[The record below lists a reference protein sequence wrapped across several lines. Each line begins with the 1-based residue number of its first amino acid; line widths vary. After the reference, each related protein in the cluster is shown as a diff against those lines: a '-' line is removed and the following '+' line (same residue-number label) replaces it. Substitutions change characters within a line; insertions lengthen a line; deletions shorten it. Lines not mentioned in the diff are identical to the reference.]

1 MTSKLLGHSKLLGY
15 NCLKTEFLG
24 ILLAQGQCEKIM
36 VTLCYE
42 TRVSGNFCHW
52 VLVSETQISLTW
64 LLGFP
69 RRLASSATCPPMK
82 GERANRVYTF
92 LSWTQPGRWP
102 HHIYSQPIGQNVI
115 LCPHLTAKEAQTVTL
130 YPRWP
135 RALKNMG
142 ILLLCTKVKE
152 WKQVDHLQSLP
163 QTIGIGSNGAV
174 PLRS

>member
-1 MTSKLLGHSKLLGY
+1 
-15 NCLKTEFLG
+15 
-24 ILLAQGQCEKIM
+24 M

-69 RRLASSATCPPMK
+69 RRLGSSATCPPMK
-82 GERANRVYTF
+82 GERAKGVYTF

-102 HHIYSQPIGQNVI
+102 HHICSQPIGQNVI
-115 LCPHLTAKEAQTVTL
+115 LCPHLTARKAQTVTL

-135 RALKNMG
+135 RALKNIGDFVTVHKSERMEIG
-142 ILLLCTKVKE
+142 GPLVVSTTDHWH
-152 WKQVDHLQSLP
+152 WKQWCCTPPLLM
-163 QTIGIGSNGAV
+163 NGGVFNIIILIA
-174 PLRS
+174 R